1 MIDRAASLLIVNAL
15 LIPVDP
21 DLPECIE
28 DGWMLI
34 EGGIVTDL
42 GSGTPPT
49 PDPSIT
55 NLDAEG
61 RIVAPGFVSSHSH
74 LFTSGLRGLA
84 SDDTLYGWA
93 SAVIG
98 ATRNATPED
107 IYWATF
113 HGALD
118 FLNAGVTTAFDF
130 TDPREPWSDMIE
142 GKRSGTDPTSLR
154 PVEYILRQ
162 IDAKHDAGIRFINA
176 TRPDSDIGTAE
187 EIVER
192 FRPTV
197 EYLAG
202 LDQRVALGAAVMGGV
217 QWAGTR
223 DAAHHEVTLMREF
236 DIINQAHFL
245 ETAEALEHQLT
256 KFSWYEEAGALGP
269 DFIFGHFV
277 HPTTSVI
284 ERTARAGA
292 RMSWQATANG
302 RLGSGVPPIT
312 DLLEAGIEIGLG
324 LDDQACSDLA
334 DPWQNM
340 RIAAY
345 SVRAAQRDAR
355 AIKIRQV
362 LYMQTLGAARI
373 LGVDDRVGSLTPG
386 KYGDFVLVDPTAPD
400 IGPLWNPVDA
410 YVLAC
415 GLRNLRGVF
424 VGGVPVSDGMQNL
437 HPFARRSSEEVRARQ
452 HTFTRIHPRT
462 YLRPPDSETL
472 QKETPHA
479 QPRRGTD
486 PLGPLPAL
494 HT

>member
-1 MIDRAASLLIVNAL
+1 MIDRSASLLITDAL

-21 DLPECIE
+21 DLPEYIESGWLLIE
-28 DGWMLI
+28 DGV
-34 EGGIVTDL
+34 VTGL
-42 GSGTPPT
+42 GSGTPPRV
-49 PDPSIT
+49 DPSIAR
-55 NLDAEG
+55 LDADG

-84 SDDTLYGWA
+84 SDETLYGWA
-93 SAVIG
+93 GTVIG
-98 ATRNATPED
+98 ATRNASPDD

-130 TDPREPWSDMIE
+130 TDPREPWSDMVD
-142 GKRSGTDPTSLR
+142 GQRSEPDPATLR

-162 IDAKHDAGIRFINA
+162 IDAKYDAGIRFVNA

-187 EIVER
+187 EILER

-197 EYLAG
+197 DYLTD
-202 LDQRVALGAAVMGGV
+202 LDPRVALGAAVTGGV
-217 QWAGTR
+217 QWASNR
-223 DAAHHEVTLMREF
+223 DAASHEVMLMREF
-236 DIINQAHFL
+236 GIINQAHFL
-245 ETAEALEHQLT
+245 ETAEALQHQLG
-256 KFSWYEEAGALGP
+256 KFEWYEEAGALGP

-277 HPTTSVI
+277 HPTASVI

-312 DLLEAGIEIGLG
+312 ELVEAGIEIGLG
-324 LDDQACSDLA
+324 LDDQACADLA

-345 SVRAAQRDAR
+345 SVRGAQRDAR
-355 AIKIRQV
+355 AIKVRQV
-362 LYMQTLGAARI
+362 LHMQTLGSARI

-424 VGGVPVSDGMQNL
+424 VGGVPVSDGMRPL
-437 HPFARRSSEEVRARQ
+437 HPRARKAVAEI
-452 HTFTRIHPRT
+452 R
-462 YLRPPDSETL
+462 LRRPSIM
-472 QKETPHA
+472 
-479 QPRRGTD
+479 
-486 PLGPLPAL
+486 AL
-494 HT
+494 LSAP